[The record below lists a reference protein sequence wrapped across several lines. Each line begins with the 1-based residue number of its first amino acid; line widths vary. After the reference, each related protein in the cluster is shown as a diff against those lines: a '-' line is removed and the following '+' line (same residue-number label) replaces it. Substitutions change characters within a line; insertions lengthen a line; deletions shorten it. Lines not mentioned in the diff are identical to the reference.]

1 MYTTT
6 KPTLY
11 LIDGL
16 NLVRSFLWQFG
27 KKEDEVLGDFLDFLE
42 EVSADEKYNM
52 HEYRIVLDGA
62 YRSVGPLYRGGVHIV
77 FAEQDSADDYIL
89 QEADYLHQNGMR
101 VIAVTDDR
109 ELQHALKEIGV
120 KALFCRKFY
129 NSLKLSSRWKFE
141 WAPHFLLQ

>member
-6 KPTLY
+6 KPTIY

-16 NLVRSFLWQFG
+16 NLVRSFLWQFSRS
-27 KKEDEVLGDFLDFLE
+27 EEEVLSDFLDFLE
-42 EVSADEKYNM
+42 EVSADEKYSM
-52 HEYRIVLDGA
+52 HEYRVVLDGA

-89 QEADYLHQNGMR
+89 QEADYLHQNNQR

-109 ELQHALKEIGV
+109 DLQNSLKSLGV

-129 NSLKLSSRWKFE
+129 NGLKISTR
-141 WAPHFLLQ
+141 